1 MAYGNSR
8 RNGEGSRGGALRSA
22 EGRKKERE
30 RGNEMKKNVQI
41 LTVQDV
47 GDSFDVELNW
57 GHIRTI
63 KSLTYILYVVLR
75 SAIRAAQ
82 SEGASDD
89 EVLRMI
95 SVATLLAARDAGITG
110 EIEAFVASKKAKEEC
125 EA

>member
-1 MAYGNSR
+1 M
-8 RNGEGSRGGALRSA
+8 
-22 EGRKKERE
+22 KE
-30 RGNEMKKNVQI
+30 NVQI

>member
-1 MAYGNSR
+1 MAYSNSGK
-8 RNGEGSRGGALRSA
+8 NGEGSRVGALRSA
-22 EGRKKERE
+22 I
-30 RGNEMKKNVQI
+30 Q
-41 LTVQDV
+41 
-47 GDSFDVELNW
+47 
-57 GHIRTI
+57 
-63 KSLTYILYVVLR
+63 
-75 SAIRAAQ
+75 AAQ